1 MHRTVD
7 APPAVVWDVLTDHEL
22 YGAVAPNLSAVEV
35 VDGAGDGMVRRC
47 VDADGNE
54 WTETCTRWEPGR
66 SFAVSVDVADSEFH
80 RRLFSRFEGEWRL
93 DPVDDGVRIT
103 VGFAFEPRY
112 GPIGALVSWYFARR
126 APAVVAEIF
135 DGWEAAIESRLAAD
149 PPADRGD
156 LDAGDPNPGDPDP
169 AGLDRPD
176 ADPDT
181 PDGRKPDRDDPD
193 RHGREASAGRG

>member
-1 MHRTVD
+1 MTQVSMHRTVD

-22 YGAVAPNLSAVEV
+22 YGAVAPNLSTVEV
-35 VDGAGDGMVRRC
+35 VDGEGDGMIRRC

-93 DPVDDGVRIT
+93 AEVDDGVRIT

-112 GPIGALVSWYFARR
+112 GPLGALVSWYFARR
-126 APAVVAEIF
+126 APAIVAEIF

-149 PPADRGD
+149 PPADRDD
-156 LDAGDPNPGDPDP
+156 LDAGVPGRRDSDPG
-169 AGLDRPD
+169 
-176 ADPDT
+176 T
-181 PDGRKPDRDDPD
+181 PSRDDS
-193 RHGREASAGRG
+193 GREASAGRG